1 MSIIF
6 EGHKNW
12 VKSVAFSPDGTMI
25 ASGSWDKTAKL
36 WNLEGRVLQTFE
48 GHKRIVNSIAFS
60 PNGKMIAS
68 GSDDKTIRLW
78 TI

>member
-6 EGHKNW
+6 EGHEDY
-12 VKSVAFSPDGTMI
+12 VLSVAFSPDGTMI
-25 ASGSWDKTAKL
+25 ASGSYDKTVKL
-36 WNLEGRVLQTFE
+36 WNLEGLVLKTFE
-48 GHKRIVNSIAFS
+48 GHKDWVKSVAFS
-60 PNGKMIAS
+60 PDGAMIAS

>member
-25 ASGSWDKTAKL
+25 ASGSY
-36 WNLEGRVLQTFE
+36 
-48 GHKRIVNSIAFS
+48 
-60 PNGKMIAS
+60 
-68 GSDDKTIRLW
+68 DKTIKLW